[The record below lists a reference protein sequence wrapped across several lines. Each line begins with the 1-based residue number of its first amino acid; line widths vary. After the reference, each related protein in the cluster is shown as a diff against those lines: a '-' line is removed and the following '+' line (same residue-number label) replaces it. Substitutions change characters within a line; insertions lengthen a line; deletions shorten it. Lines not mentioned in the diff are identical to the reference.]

1 MNKIFYALLTT
12 ITLTSCAGSYN
23 IEGTS
28 SIQTLDGKML
38 YLKVVK
44 NNELKNLDSC
54 EVVHGLFK
62 FSGTADSAQMANLF
76 MDDQSIMPIVLEI
89 GDITIKLDNTQQTV
103 GGTPLNEKL
112 YKFIDKR
119 SQLDNQ
125 MEELSH
131 KESQMIMDGE
141 NLDEIR
147 IKLTDQA
154 NRIAKE
160 EDFLETTFITDN
172 FDNVLGPG
180 VFMMLCSGYKYPV
193 LTPQIEDIMSKATP
207 KFKND
212 PFVKDYYQTA
222 LENMQR
228 MQGYDPNG
236 NSSAEVP
243 QEQTQNAAPTPAS
256 APATPITEPT
266 PITNAP
272 H

>member
-172 FDNVLGPG
+172 FANVLGPG
-180 VFMMLCSGYKYPV
+180 VFMMLCSGYKYPI
-193 LTPQIEDIMSKATP
+193 LTPQIEDIMSKATD
-207 KFKND
+207 KFKNN
-212 PFVKDYYQTA
+212 PFVKDYYRTA
-222 LENMQR
+222 CENMQR
-228 MQGYDPNG
+228 MQGVPSG
-236 NSSAEVP
+236 NTPVSAGAP
-243 QEQTQNAAPTPAS
+243 SQTDGIPTQSTPTPMTN
-256 APATPITEPT
+256 TPQ
-266 PITNAP
+266 
-272 H
+272 